1 MNSLHA
7 LLRPQVIHS
16 PHLAIGLMV
25 IALAILHGFLGDRR
39 RFKFSALT
47 LSTFTLMTAALAA
60 FMVAM
65 AGPVVWVLADWG
77 WGQMSLFF
85 DPLSC
90 LMLGLVGF
98 LGYVVTRFSLNYM
111 DGDPGQQRFIQWL
124 CATQGSV
131 ALLVISGNL
140 LVFIACW
147 MAISLCLHQLL
158 TFYPERVGAKLAAKK
173 KFLISRLGDVCLIS
187 AALLVWFQFKSLDF
201 SVILNSET
209 VASDS
214 GLLPWIGGL
223 LVAAAIIK
231 SAQFPFHSWLPD
243 TLETPTPVSALM
255 HAGIINA
262 GGYLVL
268 RMSPLLVQ
276 VPSALNALAFIGAFT
291 ALFASVIM
299 MTQPSV
305 KKSLAWSTVSQMGF
319 MMLQCGLGAFALAML
334 HVVAHSLYKAYAF
347 LSSGSSVR
355 QAAVS
360 WVPMSRPAAH
370 PKILIG
376 SLLAALMIGGG
387 TCLLLVDHVMASPGE
402 LLLAAV
408 FVMALAHLLWTLWS
422 SSMRRLLL
430 TWGIA
435 IAGLTAVTC
444 FALHAGFSLVL
455 QSALPVY
462 HPERTALD
470 VILMTLVTLLFL
482 AVLIFQAQIP
492 AWGTHPRLSRLYVHA
507 SNGFYFGTYLN
518 RFIQKLGL

>member
-1 MNSLHA
+1 MNSLLA
-7 LLRPQVIHS
+7 LLHPQVVYA
-16 PHLAIGLMV
+16 PQLAIALGV
-25 IALAILHGFLGDRR
+25 ILLALLHGFLADRR
-39 RFKFSALT
+39 KFKASALT
-47 LSTFTLMTAALAA
+47 LSTFTLIAAALAG
-60 FMVAM
+60 FSVAM
-65 AGPVVWVLADWG
+65 AGPVEWVLVDWG
-77 WGQMSLFF
+77 WGQLSILL
-85 DPLSC
+85 DALSC
-90 LMLGLVGF
+90 IMLGLVGF
-98 LGYVVTRFSLNYM
+98 LGYIVTRFSLNYLE
-111 DGDPGQQRFIQWL
+111 GDPGQQRFIQWL

-131 ALLVISGNL
+131 VLLVISGNL
-140 LVFIACW
+140 LLFIVSW

-158 TFYPERVGAKLAAKK
+158 TFYPDRPGAKQAAKK
-173 KFLISRLGDVCLIS
+173 KFLISRLGDACLIS
-187 AALLVWFQFKSLDF
+187 AALLVWLQFKSLDF
-201 SVILNSET
+201 SVIL
-209 VASDS
+209 APAAAAKQP
-214 GLLPWIGGL
+214 LLPWIAGL

-262 GGYLVL
+262 GGYLIL

-276 VPSALNALAFIGAFT
+276 VPGALNTLAFIGAFT

-299 MTQPSV
+299 MTQSSV

-355 QAAVS
+355 QATVS
-360 WVPMSRPAAH
+360 WVPTSRPAAH

-376 SLLAALMIGGG
+376 ALLAALMIGCG

-422 SSMRRLLL
+422 SSMRRRLL
-430 TWGIA
+430 TWGLA

-444 FALHAGFSLVL
+444 FTLHAAFSSVL
-455 QSALPVY
+455 QSALPLY

-470 VILMTLVTLLFL
+470 FILMSLVMLLFL
-482 AVLIFQAQIP
+482 AVLVFQAQLP
-492 AWGTHPRLSRLYVHA
+492 AWGTHPRFSRLYVHA
-507 SNGFYFGTYLN
+507 ANGFYFGTYLN
-518 RFIQKLGL
+518 RFTQKLGL